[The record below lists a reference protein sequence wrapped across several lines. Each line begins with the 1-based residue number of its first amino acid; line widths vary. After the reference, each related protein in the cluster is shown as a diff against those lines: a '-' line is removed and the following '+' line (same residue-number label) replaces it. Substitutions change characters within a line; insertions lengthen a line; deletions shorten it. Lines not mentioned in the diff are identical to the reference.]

1 MWYIY
6 PTEYYLAI
14 KKSEILSFAGEW
26 MELENSML
34 SEIIQAQKYKHP
46 CFLSRLKKQRQE
58 SRRGSIREEEGDQW
72 EWGVGDKRGDHV
84 HV

>member
-1 MWYIY
+1 MEENVVYNY
-6 PTEYYLAI
+6 TMEFYSSV
-14 KKSEILSFAGEW
+14 KMNEISLFAGKW

-72 EWGVGDKRGDHV
+72 E
-84 HV
+84 